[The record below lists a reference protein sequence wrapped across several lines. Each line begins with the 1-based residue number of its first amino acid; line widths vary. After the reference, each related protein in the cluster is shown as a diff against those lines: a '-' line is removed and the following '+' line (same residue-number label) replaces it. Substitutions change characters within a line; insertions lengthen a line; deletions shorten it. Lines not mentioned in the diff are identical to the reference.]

1 MSDTSSYPWLRTSA
15 NEVHSGC
22 SVHCTLCNLM
32 SVSCQLFQSGRI
44 AENFNEN
51 LCVRVVSDYNSVQG
65 DGVRL
70 ETGRLADTSS
80 II

>member
-1 MSDTSSYPWLRTSA
+1 
-15 NEVHSGC
+15 
-22 SVHCTLCNLM
+22 M

-65 DGVRL
+65 DGGDGVRL
-70 ETGRLADTSS
+70 ETRRLADTSS
-80 II
+80 IIQSPLKCNLRPQRKKKEAGWDMVADKRP